1 MRERERFKIYLVR
14 VKRRLICELDLG
26 NKPMEGCNLWG
37 LRLGGWW
44 YAIEKKNEKVKSAFR
59 SRN

>member
-1 MRERERFKIYLVR
+1 MR

-26 NKPMEGCNLWG
+26 NKPMEGCNIWG